1 MKAKDKNT
9 DAPKVSGTFKE
20 NLKTKLTPK
29 ELADYAQTLSEKYI
43 ENVQLESDKKG
54 VMAEYKAK
62 IDVILGQM
70 GLLSQKVSTQCEWR
84 DVECHWAYNW
94 KTDRKELVREDSGEI
109 VKEEKISQADRQKLF
124 PLEIKKV
131 KRADPE
137 DVKKKD

>member
-1 MKAKDKNT
+1 MEKKKSTN
-9 DAPKVSGTFKE
+9 APKVSGTFKE

-29 ELADYAQTLSEKYI
+29 ELAEYAKTLSEKYI
-43 ENVQLESDKKG
+43 ENVQLEADKKG
-54 VMAEYKAK
+54 VVAEYKAK

-124 PLEIKKV
+124 PLEIKKA
-131 KRADPE
+131 KRAAPE
-137 DVKKKD
+137 DVKKQD

>member
-1 MKAKDKNT
+1 MKKKVN

-29 ELADYAQTLSEKYI
+29 ELADYAKTLSEKYI
-43 ENVQLESDKKG
+43 ENVQLEADKKG
-54 VMAEYKAK
+54 VVAEYKAK

-94 KTDRKELVREDSGEI
+94 DTDRKELVREDSGEV
-109 VKEEKISQADRQKLF
+109 VKEEKISQSDRQKLF
-124 PLEIKKV
+124 PLDTRKI
-131 KRADPE
+131 KRANPE
-137 DVKKKD
+137 DVKKED